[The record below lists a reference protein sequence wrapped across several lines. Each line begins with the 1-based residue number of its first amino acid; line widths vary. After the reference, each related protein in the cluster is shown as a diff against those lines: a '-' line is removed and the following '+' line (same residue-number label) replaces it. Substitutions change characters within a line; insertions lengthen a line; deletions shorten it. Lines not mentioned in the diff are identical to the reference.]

1 MEYNKP
7 IYVKDYFDIHEFYSN
22 IYGEGRTIVLMQV
35 GSFHECY
42 SCNEKGLDL
51 EKLSQELNCVCSSK
65 NSKKEISES
74 NPRMIGFPIYVLD
87 NFVDKL
93 IDLNYTV
100 VIIDQVTN
108 TAKAERKVTRI
119 ESPATFVNKTK
130 AYSINKANYL
140 VSIYFDQI
148 SKSNELLCC
157 GLSAYDL
164 STGSGYFY
172 ETYSKKDDTNF
183 CLDDTI
189 RFLELCPPQEI
200 IIKFNFDENIFMSK
214 EDIISYL
221 KLNRE
226 IIYYVG
232 DYSKYN
238 KIKYQEK
245 VFNYTFE
252 FDNQLDAIQNLE
264 IDRLNWARISLT
276 ALLEY
281 VKCHQ
286 PILLTKI
293 QKPIIF
299 ENKEN
304 LYIGNRG
311 IEQLDIL
318 NTSNN
323 KSMFKIIDNTKTVLG
338 KKYLREQLINPL
350 YNKDKLNLRYNQ
362 IENFINNDINDKI
375 GLYLE
380 NIYDIDKI
388 IRKME
393 MSMVHPYEIYQLINS
408 LESYK
413 GIINKLKNN
422 EYFDLSDN
430 KKPLLKLI
438 NKFNELFNLDIIKN
452 INFVN
457 YNEEEVSIY
466 NDNIH
471 QEIDELYNTIQT
483 YKNFMNLLI
492 DELSNYIDDK
502 KSYMNKSSTPI
513 DFKYNDRDGYYLILT
528 KRRSK
533 MLKDNL
539 PKEINIGKIKI
550 NTNEFNFEDLPKGN
564 NTKIKF
570 NKLREISDD
579 LVISKKEFA
588 NMTKELFYNDIK
600 EIIDEFNN
608 KLHEF
613 SINIAIVDFINSG
626 SITASKYG
634 YCKPVI
640 ENYKNSFIETKE
652 LRHVIVENI
661 NDNIIYTPHDVSL
674 GKELNGI
681 LLFGINSSGK
691 STLMKSIGLAIVMA
705 QIGYYVSA
713 KSFVFNP
720 YKSLFTRINGNDDLY
735 RGLSSFMVEMT
746 ELMSILKRN
755 NNHTLVIGDEICR
768 GTEEK
773 SANIIVAYMLETL
786 EKSNSSFITATHLH
800 KIADM
805 KSVKK
810 LQKVKPYHLKVEY
823 DDTKEIIIYKRKLVE
838 GVGENFYGLQ
848 VAKYLMKDKDF
859 NDRTL
864 ELLNEYENKKTS
876 KYNSDI
882 ELDEC
887 YFCKKRD
894 NLECHHI
901 NWQKDFKNKLHID
914 KPHIHKNKVYNLLVV
929 CDKCHDK
936 IDRDEI
942 VVDGYVMTSNG
953 IELEYKVNELETKP
967 KKKYD
972 DKMIKKIYK
981 LKKKCEDAKM
991 ARTTIKEK
999 YDMKVSTKTIKQIWN
1014 NEYI

>member
-1 MEYNKP
+1 MEYNKT

-22 IYGEGRTIVLMQV
+22 IYGKDRTVILMQV

-42 SCNEKGLDL
+42 SCDTKGIDL
-51 EKLSQELNCVCSSK
+51 EKLAQDLNCVCSSK

-100 VIIDQVTN
+100 VIIDQLTN
-108 TAKAERKVTRI
+108 TSKAERKVTRI
-119 ESPATFVNKTK
+119 ESPATFISKTK
-130 AYSINKANYL
+130 SYSINKANYL
-140 VSIYFDQI
+140 VSIYFDHI
-148 SKSNELLCC
+148 SKNNDLLCC

-172 ETYSKKDDTNF
+172 ETYSKKDDINF
-183 CLDDTI
+183 SLDDTI

-200 IIKFNFDENIFMSK
+200 IIKFNFEENNMSK
-214 EDIISYL
+214 DDIISYL
-221 KLNRE
+221 KLNKE

-238 KIKYQEK
+238 KIKFQEK
-245 VFNYTFE
+245 VLNDTFE
-252 FDNQLDAIQNLE
+252 FENELSAIQNLE
-264 IDRLNWARISLT
+264 LDRLNWARLSLT

-286 PILLTKI
+286 PLLLTKI
-293 QKPIIF
+293 KKPQMF

-311 IEQLDIL
+311 IEQLDVIN
-318 NTSNN
+318 NTN

-350 YNKDKLNLRYNQ
+350 YNKDKLNLRYEQ
-362 IENFINNDINDKI
+362 INNFINNNINDKI
-375 GLYLE
+375 GLYLD

-393 MSMVHPYEIYQLINS
+393 ISIVHPYEIYQLINS
-408 LESYK
+408 LDSYK
-413 GIINKLKNN
+413 NIINKLKDN
-422 EYFDLSDN
+422 EYFNL
-430 KKPLLKLI
+430 KKDKKSLVSLI
-438 NKFNELFNLDIIKN
+438 NKFNELFNIEVIKN

-457 YNEEEVSIY
+457 YNEEEISIY
-466 NDNIH
+466 NENIH
-471 QEIDELYNTIQT
+471 TEIDDMYENIQT
-483 YKNFMNLLI
+483 LKNFMSLLI
-492 DELSNYIDDK
+492 TELSKYIDDK
-502 KSYMNKSSTPI
+502 KSYMNKSNNPI

-528 KRRSK
+528 KRRCK
-533 MLKDNL
+533 LLKDNI
-539 PKEINIGKIKI
+539 PDKIKIGKIELDTTK
-550 NTNEFNFEDLPKGN
+550 FYYEDLPKGN

-579 LVISKKEFA
+579 LVSSKKEFA
-588 NMTKELFYNDIK
+588 ILTKDYFYNDIK
-600 EIIDEFNN
+600 DIIDEYDNN
-608 KLHEF
+608 LHEY
-613 SINIAIVDFINSG
+613 SINISIIDFINSG
-626 SITASKYG
+626 SITATKYG
-634 YCKPVI
+634 HCKPII
-640 ENYKNSFIETKE
+640 ENYKNSFIEAKE
-652 LRHVIVENI
+652 LRHIIVENI
-661 NDNIIYTPHDVSL
+661 TDNIIYTPHDISL

-691 STLMKSIGLAIVMA
+691 STLMKSIGLSIIMA
-705 QIGYYVSA
+705 QIGYYVPA
-713 KSFVFNP
+713 KSFIYNP

-786 EKSNSSFITATHLH
+786 EKSNTSFITATHLH
-800 KIADM
+800 KIAELQT
-805 KSVKK
+805 VKK

-823 DDTKEIIIYKRKLVE
+823 DDTREIIIYKRKLVE

-848 VAKYLMKDKDF
+848 VAKYLMKDKNF

-887 YFCKKRD
+887 YFCKKKD

-929 CDKCHDK
+929 CNKCHDK

-942 VVDGYVMTSNG
+942 IVDGYVMTSNG
-953 IELEYKVNELETKP
+953 IELEYEIKEKS
-967 KKKYD
+967 KSKSKKYD
-972 DKMIKKIYK
+972 DKMIKRIYK
-981 LKKKCEDAKM
+981 LRKKFDNPKM
-991 ARTTIKEK
+991 ARSEIKDK
-999 YDMKVSTKTIKQIWN
+999 YDMKVSTKTINLIWN